1 LEKEFKT
8 NYIVE
13 FITYTRDHNDMV
25 VDLDY
30 IRDYIQ
36 QAKGIDKELIDSVY
50 GNAVIKWQF
59 EFETRTW
66 GVKNLS
72 VYATSIGLE
81 VIVEHYASDDWENDD
96 LIETEFDLSEYLED
110 FAIESEIDSR
120 EDNNLDCFFVKDVE
134 IDFKVKKILVT
145 F

>member
-1 LEKEFKT
+1 M
-8 NYIVE
+8 E
-13 FITYTRDHNDMV
+13 FITYTRDHNEMD

-36 QAKGIDKELIDSVY
+36 QAKGIDKKLIDSVY

-59 EFETRTW
+59 DYETRSW

-72 VYATSIGLE
+72 VYATSVGLE

-96 LIETEFDLSEYLED
+96 LIETEFDLSEYIED

-134 IDFKVKKILVT
+134 IDFKAKKIVVK